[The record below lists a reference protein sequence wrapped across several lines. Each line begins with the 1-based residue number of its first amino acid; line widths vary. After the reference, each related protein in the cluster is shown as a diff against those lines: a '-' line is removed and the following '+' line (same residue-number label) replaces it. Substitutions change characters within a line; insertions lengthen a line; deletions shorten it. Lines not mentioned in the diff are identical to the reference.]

1 MSARASSTMTL
12 LFTDIEGSTRRWEEM
27 PGMHE
32 QVEQHF
38 AVLRDAVVAHRGTVF
53 STMGDGIAAA
63 FSSAGSAIDAAVDAQ
78 RAMAAIGVSV
88 RMGVH
93 TGEVER
99 VGDDC
104 RGRAVNRA
112 ARIMA
117 VGHGGQILLSDVTAS
132 LVRTGQR
139 PVGAIDLGTHRLRD
153 LIEPERLWQV
163 LHPDLAS
170 SFPAVRGLEGFSN
183 NLPRQRSSL
192 VGREAEVAR
201 IVRLLDAHRL
211 VTLTGVGGVGK
222 TRLALQ
228 AGAELLSHFDKV
240 WLAELASV
248 VDPDDV
254 ADSLVRALGT
264 HPGGDA
270 VDAVTALL
278 GQERVLLIV
287 DNCEHVID
295 TVADL
300 VDRLTAMCP
309 RLTVVATSRE
319 ALGIDGEHVVQ
330 VRSLAPDTAAELF
343 VQRLE
348 SAGADIEQA
357 DRSDIELVCGRLD
370 GIPLAIEL
378 AAARAATLG
387 VSTVL
392 GALDDRLDLLRGGRR
407 RAMDRQHTMR
417 ATLDWS
423 YRLLS
428 HHEQQLFQRLA
439 VWPNGFELDAAV
451 HVGTLMGLDA
461 AAATDHVT
469 SLVQK
474 SMVVADPMA
483 HGIRYRMFETMRAFG
498 LERLDE
504 RGERAEASWALA
516 DWVATLTDLAYGE
529 PCSAAVERTSMRL
542 EREVESW
549 REAVMLAAKLRS
561 CELAGRLCGPPT
573 AYFLLGRH
581 DLAADV
587 EPLVELCPPAGS
599 TGSPTRRAVIVCL
612 LVAAAG
618 ASAPELV
625 DDWVAEVLAVDEAEH
640 TGIGTLM
647 LWLVLTWRGDFGT
660 SVEVCTNAVFDSRL
674 PQTSRDML
682 LGIAVLDRFSL
693 TDSSDDPHGLI
704 ERALDVADR
713 SDVALHRVTCRLGAA
728 WGLVASDPMR
738 AMELV
743 QRALADIEYVPA
755 LTRLTLPGSASRLLT
770 NLDAQV
776 AARGLLD
783 QIDVSSSRSFVDLVP
798 VFYAT
803 TLLDRVGHPAA
814 SAALAT
820 LSRSQV
826 APYLSMMDALGQAAR
841 ASTSDTLSLCE
852 LETTVR
858 AALAEVAGETVA
870 GETVAGETVAGE
882 RFVDC

>member
-1 MSARASSTMTL
+1 MSWRASSTMTL

-27 PGMHE
+27 PAMHD

-38 AVLRDAVVAHRGTVF
+38 EVLRDAVGRHGGVVF

-63 FSSAGSAIDAAVDAQ
+63 FSSAGSAVDAAIDAQ
-78 RAMAAIGVSV
+78 RAMASTGVSV

-117 VGHGGQILLSDVTAS
+117 VGHGGQILLSDVTVA
-132 LVRTGQR
+132 LVRTGQQ
-139 PVGAIDLGTHRLRD
+139 PVDAIDLGTHRLRD

-163 LHPDLAS
+163 VHPDLAA
-170 SFPAVRGLEGFSN
+170 SFPAVRGVEGYSN
-183 NLPRQRSSL
+183 NLPVQRSSL
-192 VGREAEVAR
+192 VGREADVAR
-201 IVRLLDAHRL
+201 IVGLVDAHRL

-228 AGAELLSHFDKV
+228 AGAELLSHFDRV
-240 WLAELASV
+240 WFAELASV
-248 VDPDDV
+248 VDPHDV
-254 ADSLVRALGT
+254 ADSLVRTLGT

-270 VDAVTALL
+270 VDAVIAML

-287 DNCEHVID
+287 DNCEHVVD
-295 TVADL
+295 VVADV
-300 VDRLTAMCP
+300 VDRLTAVRP

-343 VQRLE
+343 VERLE
-348 SAGADIEQA
+348 SAGADAAQA
-357 DRSDIELVCGRLD
+357 DGADVALVCSRLD

-428 HHEQQLFQRLA
+428 GDEQRLFQRLA
-439 VWPNGFELDAAV
+439 VWPNGFELDAAL
-451 HVGTLMGLDA
+451 HVAGLMDLDA
-461 AAATDHVT
+461 GAATDHVA
-469 SLVQK
+469 SLVHK
-474 SMVVADPMA
+474 SMIVSDTTA
-483 HGIRYRMFETMRAFG
+483 HGTRYRMFETMRAFG

-504 RGERAEASWALA
+504 RGERAEATRALA
-516 DWVATLTDLAYGE
+516 DWVATLTDLPYSE
-529 PCSAAVERTSMRL
+529 PCSAAVETTSMRL

-549 REAVMLAAKLRS
+549 REAVMLAAKS
-561 CELAGRLCGPPT
+561 GSSELAGRLCGPPT

-587 EPLVELCPPAGS
+587 EPLVELCALR
-599 TGSPTRRAVIVCL
+599 TPTRRAVIVCL

-625 DDWVAEVLAVDEAEH
+625 DEWVVEVLALDEIEQ
-640 TGIGTLM
+640 TGIGALM
-647 LWLVLTWRGDFGT
+647 LWLVLTWRGDFAT
-660 SVEVCTNAVFDSRL
+660 SVEMCTRAVFDARL

-704 ERALDVADR
+704 ERALEVAGR

-728 WGLVASDPMR
+728 WGLVASDPVR
-738 AMELV
+738 SMELV
-743 QRALADIEYVPA
+743 QLALTDIEFVPA
-755 LTRLTLPGSASRLLT
+755 LTRMTLPGSASRLLT

-783 QIDVSSSRSFVDLVP
+783 QLDVTSSSRSFVDLVP

-814 SAALAT
+814 SAALVT
-820 LSRSQV
+820 LSRSPV
-826 APYLSMMDALGQAAR
+826 APYLSMMDALEQAVR
-841 ASTSDTLSLCE
+841 ASTSDTLSLFE
-852 LETTVR
+852 LESTVR
-858 AALAEVAGETVA
+858 AALADVAGEPVA
-870 GETVAGETVAGE
+870 GELVG
-882 RFVDC
+882 DC